1 VVPKPKERE
10 GIVNNIHA
18 EIGHFSEQRIL
29 AGVKKKYFWHDKTKF
44 VRKLA

>member
-29 AGVKKKYFWHDKTKF
+29 AGVKKNTFGMI
-44 VRKLA
+44 RQSL